1 MTAEGENEFVN
12 QQVLDYF
19 GKSHE
24 EVKGLGHLGRRSV
37 FERSV
42 IVCETDN
49 FSGRLQEIS
58 PFADVSTFY
67 QQLTHAS

>member
-1 MTAEGENEFVN
+1 VTAEGENEFVN

-49 FSGRLQEIS
+49 S
-58 PFADVSTFY
+58 PVGCRRFRNLPKFRHFTGS
-67 QQLTHAS
+67 

>member
-1 MTAEGENEFVN
+1 VTAEGENEFVN

-42 IVCETDN
+42 IVCET
-49 FSGRLQEIS
+49 EIFRVGCRRFRHL
-58 PFADVSTFY
+58 PTFRHFAS
-67 QQLTHAS
+67 S